1 MPSERTVVT
10 ELATAL
16 GMLGLPDVHS
26 ALHALPTSVLQLD
39 AADQHTLL
47 ELWSQGNLRADFE
60 SGFAN
65 GRAFFAADDGLR
77 GREPRLIEWT
87 GGRKP
92 PGDHVVPADLRIDHV
107 YLVSCKYLS
116 SILHNLSPARLVDAL
131 LMPGPIDD
139 DQDWYVRSAPDRYQA
154 LYRVAA
160 RHSDRCD
167 LPETPAQ
174 MTASERKQFAKSIA
188 GPWHPDAEV
197 EYQSLCVAVSEET
210 AVRWRARIQA
220 ARAEERV
227 LWRLLRMGPAPYFIL
242 GSDQAGS
249 VRLRIDTPWDWRR
262 QYRLREFVV
271 MAEPAGQP
279 RVAWA
284 AACTRLADGVDQIV
298 RGHVELR
305 WSHGRF
311 AQPPEAKVYLDTPHH
326 LVPGY
331 HPL

>member
-16 GMLGLPDVHS
+16 GMLGEPDVEA
-26 ALHALPTSVLQLD
+26 ALHSLPNSVLRIGD
-39 AADQHTLL
+39 TERDTLL
-47 ELWSQGNLRADFE
+47 ELWSRASLRLDFE

-65 GRAFFAADDGLR
+65 GRAFFTAADGLR
-77 GREPRLIEWT
+77 GRAPRLIEWT

-139 DQDWYVRSAPDRYQA
+139 DQDWYVRTAPDRYQA
-154 LYRVAA
+154 LYRATA
-160 RHSDRCD
+160 RHSGRDD
-167 LPETPAQ
+167 LPDSPAQ
-174 MTASERKQFAKSIA
+174 MSAPDRKQFAKSIA
-188 GPWHPDAEV
+188 GTWHPEAEA
-197 EYQSLCVAVSEET
+197 EYRALCVAVSETT
-210 AVRWRARIQA
+210 ATRWRARIKA

-227 LWRLLRMGPAPYFIL
+227 LWRLLRMGPASYFIL

-249 VRLRIDTPWDWRR
+249 MRLRIDTPWDWRR

-271 MAEPAGQP
+271 LAEPAGQP

-284 AACTRLADGVDQIV
+284 AACTRLADGTDQIV